1 MNALFHE
8 ILLSYPSV
16 IQILGFIL
24 CAFETE
30 KTAFLLQITDIP
42 YNQKYLFESA
52 IRQTPNVEKKTNFH

>member
-52 IRQTPNVEKKTNFH
+52 IR